1 MRPRRLGTPMST
13 PGQSQSR
20 PRLEHVYG
28 LRLLRE
34 RRTQRIA
41 ILAVLAIVLA
51 VRLGQFVVY
60 STQIQWGYDFS
71 AYWAAAAN
79 VLTGN
84 PIYSAE
90 QLAGTYSPQQ
100 QYLYLYPPFFAV
112 AMTPFAAVFD
122 DYRVA
127 NWVWAGIGALL
138 VVATVRLVDRS
149 ERITSGRDG
158 WLLVGAAFAFP
169 PVVGEL
175 VMGNVHLLLLALF
188 AGSWAALRRPD
199 AGRSAAILAGVLIG
213 IATLIKIFPAVL
225 ILWLVLRRRWTSAF
239 AAVAA
244 MSVLVIATL
253 PVIGLQPWLDY
264 PTVLLNLGAPID
276 TRDTVAPI
284 VWLSSIVPPAVAR
297 LLVVGA
303 GLAIVA
309 GTSQRRSEAVS
320 YAVAV
325 AVSVLIAPAL
335 YHHYLAILVLPLLLA
350 IRSAPPIWWIAL
362 AYVLMFGGEQVV
374 LGENVWIVNRLLPTL
389 GAVLVLVGLVVRG
402 AARSDRPSTLGAG

>member
-1 MRPRRLGTPMST
+1 MST
-13 PGQSQSR
+13 PGQSRSR
-20 PRLEHVYG
+20 PRWEHVYG
-28 LRLLRE
+28 LRLLGE

-41 ILAVLAIVLA
+41 IFAVLAIVLA
-51 VRLGQFVVY
+51 VRLGQVIVY

-71 AYWAAAAN
+71 AYWAAAGN
-79 VLTGN
+79 VLNGT

-112 AMTPFAAVFD
+112 AMTPFAALFD

-127 NWVWAGIGALL
+127 NWAWAAIGAVL
-138 VVATVRLVDRS
+138 VVVAVRLVDRG
-149 ERITSGRDG
+149 EGITRGRDG

-169 PVVGEL
+169 PIVGEL
-175 VMGNVHLLLLALF
+175 VMGNVHLLLLALL
-188 AGSWAALRRPD
+188 AGSWLAVRRPD
-199 AGRSAAILAGVLIG
+199 PSRSAAIVAGVFIG
-213 IATLIKIFPAVL
+213 IATLIKIFPVVL
-225 ILWLVLRRRWTSAF
+225 ILWLLLRRRWTSAV

-244 MSVLVIATL
+244 MAVLVVATL

-264 PTVLLNLGAPID
+264 PTVLLNLGPPTD

-284 VWLSSIVPPAVAR
+284 VWLSNIVSPAVAR
-297 LLVVGA
+297 LLVVGI
-303 GLAIVA
+303 GVAIVA
-309 GTSQRRSEAVS
+309 WTSQRRSEAVS
-320 YAVAV
+320 FAVAV

-335 YHHYLAILVLPLLLA
+335 YHHYLAILVLPMLLA

-362 AYVLMFGGEQVV
+362 AYLLMFGGEQAV
-374 LGENVWIVNRLLPTL
+374 LGEQVWIVNRLLPTL

-402 AARSDRPSTLGAG
+402 SARTDRPSALGAG

>member
-1 MRPRRLGTPMST
+1 MST

-51 VRLGQFVVY
+51 VRLGQVIVY

-79 VLTGN
+79 VLIGN

-112 AMTPFAAVFD
+112 AMTPFAALFD

-127 NWVWAGIGALL
+127 NWVWAALGAAL
-138 VVATVRLVDRS
+138 VVVAVRLVDRS
-149 ERITSGRDG
+149 EGITGGRDG

-175 VMGNVHLLLLALF
+175 VMGNVHLLVLALLAG
-188 AGSWAALRRPD
+188 AWVALRRPE
-199 AGRSAAILAGVLIG
+199 AGRSAAVAAGVLIG

-225 ILWLVLRRRWTSAF
+225 ILWFVLRQRWTSAV

-244 MSVLVIATL
+244 MAVLAIATL

-264 PTVLLNLGAPID
+264 PTVLLNLGPPVD

-284 VWLSSIVPPAVAR
+284 VWLSSVVPPTVAR

-303 GLAIVA
+303 GVAIVA
-309 GTSQRRSEAVS
+309 WTSQRRSEAVS
-320 YAVAV
+320 FGVAVAV
-325 AVSVLIAPAL
+325 AVLIAPAL
-335 YHHYLAILVLPLLLA
+335 YHHYLAILVLPMLLA

-362 AYVLMFGGEQVV
+362 AYVLMFGGEQAV
-374 LGENVWIVNRLLPTL
+374 LGEHVWIVNRLLPTL

-402 AARSDRPSTLGAG
+402 AARSGRPSARSAG